1 MVPKYKVKRM
11 LNEIEAAES
20 EIKVANDLLNRA
32 KKYLYE
38 TPLNEIDADYM
49 DKNFA
54 EPLNN
59 LKHISFQ

>member
-32 KKYLYE
+32 KKVF
-38 TPLNEIDADYM
+38 I
-49 DKNFA
+49 
-54 EPLNN
+54 
-59 LKHISFQ
+59 